1 MTPNLENQDLK
12 LNHREWILS
21 FALNFKRTS
30 FLWSAACLGIKALY
44 VWLLLLFL
52 GCGATSICRFWV
64 DASSFHLIVGQS
76 AWICLVQWGHPPLCF
91 VERGTIWLSNFITG
105 REFGSQKFLSD
116 MNLALKNSHW
126 TIIWLSNII
135 TRHLT
140 NGKRN

>member
-44 VWLLLLFL
+44 VWLLFTVFRLWCNLYMPLLSWRLFISL
-52 GCGATSICRFWV
+52 TIRKIW
-64 DASSFHLIVGQS
+64 
-76 AWICLVQWGHPPLCF
+76 LVQCGHPRLWL
-91 VERGTIWLSNFITG
+91 VERGAIWLSNFITE
-105 REFGSQKFLSD
+105 RELGSQKFLPD
-116 MNLALKNSHW
+116 MNLALKNSYQ
-126 TIIWLSNII
+126 TRIWLSNIN

-140 NGKRN
+140 NRKRN